1 MSTLNELTI
10 KYERLK
16 EQQLN
21 ILKELHICKYELKQ
35 YKQNQKTEL
44 NAKIKELKANE
55 KNSCNILLSKQKIK
69 YLYSLQDS
77 SYSVDRKDKIQA
89 LESELLLTK

>member
-21 ILKELHICKYELKQ
+21 ILKELHICEHELKQ
-35 YKQNQKTEL
+35 YKQNQ
-44 NAKIKELKANE
+44 NAEQKAMIKELQNNE
-55 KNSCNILLSKQKIK
+55 KNRIKVLLSKQKLK
-69 YLYSLQDS
+69 YLYALQS
-77 SYSVDRKDKIQA
+77 SSFSANRKDKIQA
-89 LESELLLTK
+89 LECELLLTK